1 MSAKIYLSPSN
12 QNANKFITGNTNEG
26 AVWNDIA
33 TRLQKLLAE
42 YDCETKMAKV
52 TANLSTRAEEAKAWG
67 ADVYIAM
74 HSNAAGVANAGAHG
88 VEVYYDPA
96 KGARTKELAQTLL
109 NELKTLFANRGLRQS
124 SKLIDCYKPAMPSVI
139 GECGFHDNTSD
150 AKTILNNKDK
160 IAQLYCNALVAFLKL
175 KKKGATPSAPA
186 EKPVE
191 KPVETPAEKPAE
203 KPSTTPNIAG
213 NSVSLVRAPLY
224 ASSTTSTVSSYIT
237 GTYYYWDSSITNGR
251 VRITNS
257 KARVGVKGQIT
268 GWINSP
274 SAQQINDTKK
284 LTAGQAIKA
293 SNMALY
299 YSSTSAVASSR
310 ISGTY
315 YLWSASVE
323 NNRVR
328 VTNALSRVGVPKQV
342 TGWVNV
348 SDIASGTSAVKKTV
362 AELAKEVIDG
372 KWGNGDERKKRLTE
386 AGYNY
391 SEVQAKV
398 NEMLKK

>member
-33 TRLQKLLAE
+33 ARLQKLLAE

-88 VEVYYDPA
+88 VEVYYDPN

-175 KKKGATPSAPA
+175 TKKGTTPSAPA

-191 KPVETPAEKPAE
+191 KPVETPVEKPSE
-203 KPSTTPNIAG
+203 KPSTTPAIAG

-224 ASSTTSTVSSYIT
+224 ASSTTTTVSSYIT

-257 KARVGVKGQIT
+257 KARVGVKGQVT

-348 SDIASGTSAVKKTV
+348 SDIASGTSSVKKTV

-372 KWGNGDERKKRLTE
+372 KWGNGDERKRRLTE